1 MAMIQR
7 YTWWEPTYY
16 LSQQIATDI
25 DDAWYDCYLFGTDFI
40 DTFQTKRKNFVDL
53 PDFYLSFIFNLLGN
67 SFQLKTSIEAMMT
80 ASSTH
85 DSVTFYQQLGSM
97 LYLMYNFSSYKTTSG
112 SLLSHFLEAS
122 KQSDLKGV
130 PSLEARM

>member
-1 MAMIQR
+1 MIQR

-25 DDAWYDCYLFGTDFI
+25 DDAWFDCYLFTSDFI
-40 DTFQTKRKNFVDL
+40 DTFNTKRKNFVDL

-67 SFQLKTSIEAMMT
+67 SYQLKTSIEAMME

-85 DSVTFYQQLGSM
+85 DTVTFFQQLGSL
-97 LYLMYNFSSYKTTSG
+97 LYLMYNFSSYKTTTG
-112 SLLSHFLEAS
+112 SLITHALQAS
-122 KQSDLKGV
+122 K
-130 PSLEARM
+130 